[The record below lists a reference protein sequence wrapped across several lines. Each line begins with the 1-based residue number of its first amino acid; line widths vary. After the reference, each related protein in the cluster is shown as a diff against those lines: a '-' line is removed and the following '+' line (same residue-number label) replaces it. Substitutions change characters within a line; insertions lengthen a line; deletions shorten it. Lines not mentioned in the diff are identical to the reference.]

1 MLHSSDINVFLL
13 MKITRNRAQAL
24 SLIRDFKIFK
34 RDYLV
39 KISEVSLTVSVA
51 ERKAADNTHLAQII
65 CKAFKSVS
73 SGLQI
78 TRIQ

>member
-1 MLHSSDINVFLL
+1 
-13 MKITRNRAQAL
+13 MKTTRNRAQAL
-24 SLIRDFKIFK
+24 SSIRDFKIFK

-39 KISEVSLTVSVA
+39 KISEVSLIMSVA
-51 ERKAADNTHLAQII
+51 EKKAADNTHFIQTI

-78 TRIQ
+78 IRI

>member
-1 MLHSSDINVFLL
+1 
-13 MKITRNRAQAL
+13 MKAVRNRAHAL

-51 ERKAADNTHLAQII
+51 EKKTADNTCL
-65 CKAFKSVS
+65 V
-73 SGLQI
+73 
-78 TRIQ
+78 